1 MGADADSRPD
11 TFSHR
16 GVHDVRVPCVEAA
29 GDVGAGH
36 DLQQGFVVA
45 NRVGA
50 KTFTKIRY
58 EIDCRALRAFLC
70 WVLRVV

>member
-1 MGADADSRPD
+1 
-11 TFSHR
+11 
-16 GVHDVRVPCVEAA
+16 VEAA

-36 DLQQGFVVA
+36 DLQQGFVIA

-58 EIDCRALRAFLC
+58 EIDCGHYGPSSAGAG
-70 WVLRVV
+70 